1 MLNFFVIGALDI
13 NFAAMLE
20 NEDALNAYLEKTCDI
35 ENGLLKRIN
44 RETYLRETMPHML
57 SGHFQG
63 RVLAMLAKLV
73 RPKRILEIGT
83 FTGYATLCLAEG
95 LDKEGVLH
103 TIDINEE
110 LEERVQSYFDASSF
124 RDQIKYHVGDAA
136 EIVSTIE
143 GDFDLVFIDADKKR
157 NLYYFETLI
166 DRVSSGGLLLI
177 DNVLWKGK
185 VLTDNPDNQTKKVIE
200 LNETLARDS
209 RIEKL
214 ILPIRDGLFVL
225 RKK

>member
-1 MLNFFVIGALDI
+1 MEGLLV
-13 NFAAMLE
+13 NFATMLE
-20 NEDALNAYLEKTCDI
+20 KEDVLNTYLEKICDT
-35 ENGLLKRIN
+35 ESELLERVN

-63 RVLAMLAKLV
+63 RVLALLAKLV
-73 RPKRILEIGT
+73 RPKQMLEIGT

-95 LDKEGVLH
+95 LDQEGILH

-110 LEERVQSYFDASSF
+110 LEERVQGYFDASPY
-124 RDQIKYHVGDAA
+124 RGNIKYHIGDAA
-136 EIVSTIE
+136 EIIPTID
-143 GDFDLVFIDADKKR
+143 GDFDLIFIDADKKR
-157 NLYYFETLI
+157 NLYYYETLI
-166 DRVSSGGLLLI
+166 DRVRSGGLLLI

-185 VLTDNPDNQTKKVIE
+185 VLTDNPDNQTKNIIE
-200 LNETLARDS
+200 LNETLAKDS
-209 RIEKL
+209 RVEKL

>member
-1 MLNFFVIGALDI
+1 MLG
-13 NFAAMLE
+13 
-20 NEDALNAYLEKTCDI
+20 NEDALNAYLEKTCDT
-35 ENGLLKRIN
+35 ESELLKRID

-73 RPKRILEIGT
+73 KPKRILEIGT

-95 LDKEGVLH
+95 LDEEGMLH

-110 LEERVQSYFDASSF
+110 LEERVQGYFDTSSF
-124 RDQIKYHVGDAA
+124 REQIKYHIGDAA
-136 EIVSTIE
+136 EIIPTIE

-166 DRVSSGGLLLI
+166 DRVSSGGLILI

-185 VLTDNPDNQTKKVIE
+185 VLTDNPDNQTRKVIE
-200 LNETLARDS
+200 LNETLAKDS
-209 RIEKL
+209 RVEKL

>member
-1 MLNFFVIGALDI
+1 MFENQDTLNT
-13 NFAAMLE
+13 
-20 NEDALNAYLEKTCDI
+20 YLEGICDP
-35 ENGLLKRIN
+35 ENDLLKRIN

-63 RVLAMLAKLV
+63 RVLSLLSHLV
-73 RPKRILEIGT
+73 RPKRVLEIGT

-95 LDKEGVLH
+95 LAEGGEVH

-110 LEERVQSYFDASSF
+110 QQERVQGYFDASPYGNA
-124 RDQIKYHVGDAA
+124 INYHIGDAA
-136 EIVSTIE
+136 DII
-143 GDFDLVFIDADKKR
+143 GRIPGGFDLVFIDADKKR
-157 NLYYFETLI
+157 NLYYFQQLI
-166 DRVSSGGLLLI
+166 ERTVTGGLILI

-185 VLTDNPDNQTKKVIE
+185 VLLDNPDNQTKAILE
-200 LNETLARDS
+200 LNQTLANDG

-214 ILPIRDGLFVL
+214 ILPIRDGLFVI

>member
-1 MLNFFVIGALDI
+1 MFENQDTLNTYLEGTCDP
-13 NFAAMLE
+13 E
-20 NEDALNAYLEKTCDI
+20 NE
-35 ENGLLKRIN
+35 LLKRIN

-63 RVLAMLAKLV
+63 RVLSMLSHLV
-73 RPKRILEIGT
+73 RPKRALEIGT

-95 LDKEGVLH
+95 LSEDGELH

-110 LEERVQSYFDASSF
+110 QQERVQGYFDASPYGKK
-124 RDQIKYHVGDAA
+124 INYHIGDAA
-136 EIVSTIE
+136 EIIKDIQGE
-143 GDFDLVFIDADKKR
+143 FDLVFIDADKKR
-157 NLYYFETLI
+157 NLYYFQQLI
-166 DRVSSGGLLLI
+166 ERTVSGGLILI

-185 VLTDNPDNQTKKVIE
+185 VLLENPDNQTKAILE
-200 LNETLARDS
+200 LNQTLANDDRV
-209 RIEKL
+209 EKL

>member
-1 MLNFFVIGALDI
+1 
-13 NFAAMLE
+13 MLE
-20 NEDALNAYLEKTCDI
+20 NVDALNAYLESTCDS
-35 ENGLLKRIN
+35 ESELLQRIN

-95 LDKEGVLH
+95 LDYEGELH
-103 TIDINEE
+103 TIDVNEE
-110 LEERVQSYFDASSF
+110 LEERVQGYFDASPF
-124 RDQIKYHVGDAA
+124 RERITYHIGDAA
-136 EIVSTIE
+136 EVIPTID
-143 GDFDLVFIDADKKR
+143 GDFDLVFIDADKKS

-166 DRVSSGGLLLI
+166 NRVSKGGLLLI

-185 VLTDNPDNQTKKVIE
+185 VLASAPDNQTKKIIE
-200 LNETLARDS
+200 LNETLATDS
-209 RIEKL
+209 RVEKL